1 MIRQREQL
9 ERTEKRLDD
18 INTTLRF
25 SQKHIQGIKS
35 VFGSLKNYLSGK
47 SIDVP
52 TPSASSKLPES
63 TSSQSMT
70 SSSALANSLNQ
81 NKNNFSSDDHPSF
94 RLRGLSEEEEMYK
107 PKTNNVSAV
116 LEKNLDEMSG
126 SLARLKGLAIGLTEE
141 IDSQNDLLDNITDKT
156 EKADITLMKQSR
168 DMRHLLKK

>member
-52 TPSASSKLPES
+52 TPSASKIPDVS
-63 TSSQSMT
+63 TSLPLTT
-70 SSSALANSLNQ
+70 SSSLTDSLEQSRNHL
-81 NKNNFSSDDHPSF
+81 SGGEHPSF
-94 RLRGLSEEEEMYK
+94 RLRGLSEEEESYK
-107 PKTNNVSAV
+107 SVTNNVSAV

-126 SLARLKGLAIGLTEE
+126 SLARLKGLAIGLSEE

-156 EKADITLMKQSR
+156 ETADITLTKQSK